1 MNTAQLLRLAEAHD
15 PHGPYELDTLFIKDK
30 TVKKDATR

>member
-1 MNTAQLLRLAEAHD
+1 MNTAQLLRLAEA
-15 PHGPYELDTLFIKDK
+15 HGPYELDTLFIKDK